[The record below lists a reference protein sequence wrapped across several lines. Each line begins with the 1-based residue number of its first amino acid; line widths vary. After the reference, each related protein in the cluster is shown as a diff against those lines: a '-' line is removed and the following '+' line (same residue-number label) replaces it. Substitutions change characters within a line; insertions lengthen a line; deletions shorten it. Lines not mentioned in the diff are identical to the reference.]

1 MSSSMIMT
9 RKRTKTRKRTS
20 REKGNGLNYSDYF
33 NDVFYDAIERMDEM
47 DINDQDDF
55 DDVFDEIYNDDSVT
69 GNMSGSYTFNREQAR
84 DNVSDAIWNHDIVT
98 LLHGYNVI
106 VDDYLEEDNPE
117 GLDVC
122 IRCAMLDTIYEEL
135 KDHFEELVNEEN

>member
-1 MSSSMIMT
+1 MSTRSATTPSSTLTT
-9 RKRTKTRKRTS
+9 RST
-20 REKGNGLNYSDYF
+20 
-33 NDVFYDAIERMDEM
+33 
-47 DINDQDDF
+47 
-55 DDVFDEIYNDDSVT
+55 
-69 GNMSGSYTFNREQAR
+69 YTFNRYRAAE
-84 DNVSDAIWNHDIVT
+84 NVADAIWNHDIVT

-122 IRCAMLDTIYEEL
+122 IRCAMLETIYEEL